1 MNYPI
6 GYPFSKLVAKLG
18 FNLIVRVDII
28 FDEEAKVFVATSKDV
43 DGLVLEA
50 ENFSDLTLEVKEA
63 ITTLMT
69 LNKQNPVHN
78 ADLIYKNHIAL
89 A

>member
-6 GYPFSKLVAKLG
+6 GYPFSKLFAKLG
-18 FNLIVRVDII
+18 FNLIVRIDII

-50 ENFSDLTLEVKEA
+50 ENFSDLTIEVKEA

>member
-50 ENFSDLTLEVKEA
+50 ENFGDLTGEEKKL
-63 ITTLMT
+63 L
-69 LNKQNPVHN
+69 QR
-78 ADLIYKNHIAL
+78 
-89 A
+89 

>member
-1 MNYPI
+1 
-6 GYPFSKLVAKLG
+6 
-18 FNLIVRVDII
+18 
-28 FDEEAKVFVATSKDV
+28 VATSKDV

>member
-28 FDEEAKVFVATSKDV
+28 FDEAAKVFVATSKDV
-43 DGLVLEA
+43 DGLVLET
-50 ENFSDLTLEVKEA
+50 ENFSDLTIEVKEA

-78 ADLIYKNHIAL
+78 ADLTYKNHIAL

>member
-1 MNYPI
+1 MQAKRNI
-6 GYPFSKLVAKLG
+6 RLKDAKLYKG
-18 FNLIVRVDII
+18 DTDIRI
-28 FDEEAKVFVATSKDV
+28 NDCNKCKEV

-78 ADLIYKNHIAL
+78 ADLIYKSHIAL